1 MCPTRAL
8 SAAGTIV
15 TPQVGQMGGC
25 SSSTPKV
32 WSRYPHDTEGKKVSA
47 FYNAT
52 RSVYERAGF
61 RAAGYWMKRLMM
73 FDVTRCAGRFA

>member
-1 MCPTRAL
+1 
-8 SAAGTIV
+8 
-15 TPQVGQMGGC
+15 MGGC

-32 WSRYPHDTEGKKVSA
+32 WSCYPHDTEGKKVSA

-61 RAAGYWMKRLMM
+61 TYIRSRGSGTA
-73 FDVTRCAGRFA
+73 